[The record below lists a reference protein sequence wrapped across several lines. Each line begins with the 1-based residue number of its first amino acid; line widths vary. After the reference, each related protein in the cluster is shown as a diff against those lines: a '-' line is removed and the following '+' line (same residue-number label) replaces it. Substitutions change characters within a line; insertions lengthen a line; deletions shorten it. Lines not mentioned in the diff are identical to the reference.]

1 MTAFTKRFAECSL
14 DNFIVSDKEQAEMI
28 DYLKSCIKDG
38 FKQNII
44 ITGGVGVGKTHLA
57 YSIVNALEKKTVN
70 PVTGWESYT
79 KKNVDLVNI
88 KYIIDNIK
96 NLWND
101 KADGYDK
108 NLVAEFK
115 KTGLLILDEIGVQYG
130 TDSERLEL
138 FEIFNARYNA
148 MLPTIIITNHTV
160 EELPRILGLRIIDR
174 LFSGAK
180 FFELKG
186 KSKR

>member
-1 MTAFTKRFAECSL
+1 MTVFTKRFSECSL
-14 DNFIVSDKEQAEMI
+14 DNYKTENKEQEDMI
-28 DYLKSCIKDG
+28 DYLKSCLKDG
-38 FKQNII
+38 FKENII
-44 ITGGVGVGKTHLA
+44 ITGGVGLGKTHLA
-57 YSIVNALEKKTVN
+57 YAIVNALEKKMTS
-70 PVTGWESYT
+70 PTGWEFYT
-79 KKNVDLVNI
+79 KKSVEMVNI

-96 NLWND
+96 NLWSD

-115 KTGLLILDEIGVQYG
+115 KIGLLIIDEVGVQYG

-148 MLPTIIITNHTV
+148 VLPTIVISNHTL

-180 FFELKG
+180 IFELKG

>member
-1 MTAFTKRFAECSL
+1 MTAFTKRFANCSL
-14 DNFIVSDKEQAEMI
+14 DNFAANDEEQIKMI
-28 DYLKSCIKDG
+28 EYLKSCLTNG
-38 FKQNII
+38 FSENIV
-44 ITGGVGVGKTHLA
+44 ITGGVGLGKTHLA
-57 YSIVNALEKKTVN
+57 YAIVNALEKKMTS
-70 PVTGWESYT
+70 PTGWEFYT
-79 KKNVDLVNI
+79 KKSVDLVNI

-96 NLWND
+96 NLWKD

-108 NLVAEFK
+108 NIVAEFK
-115 KTGLLILDEIGVQYG
+115 KIGVLIIDEVGVQYG

-148 MLPTIIITNHTV
+148 MLPTIIISNHTL

>member
-1 MTAFTKRFAECSL
+1 MTAFTKRFANCSL
-14 DNFIVSDKEQAEMI
+14 DNFATNDEEQTKMI
-28 DYLKSCIKDG
+28 EYLKSCLTNG
-38 FKQNII
+38 FSENIV
-44 ITGGVGVGKTHLA
+44 ITGGVGLGKTHLA
-57 YSIVNALEKKTVN
+57 YSIVNALEKKMTS
-70 PVTGWESYT
+70 PTGWEFYT
-79 KKNVDLVNI
+79 KKSVDLVNI

-96 NLWND
+96 NLWKD

-108 NLVAEFK
+108 NIVAEFK
-115 KTGLLILDEIGVQYG
+115 KIGVLIIDEVGVQYG

-148 MLPTIIITNHTV
+148 MLPTIIISNHTL